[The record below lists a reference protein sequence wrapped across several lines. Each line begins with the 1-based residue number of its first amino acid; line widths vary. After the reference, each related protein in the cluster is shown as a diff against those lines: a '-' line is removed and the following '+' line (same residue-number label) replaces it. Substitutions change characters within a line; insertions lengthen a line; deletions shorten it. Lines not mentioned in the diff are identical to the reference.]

1 MTFEIFLAVLAF
13 LAGLGVLAA
22 ILIIRRRNLMRSQM
36 PAKTTEEEE
45 DKLDDDINVALNTS
59 NSVDLSVSDERD
71 EEIVLSSS

>member
-45 DKLDDDINVALNTS
+45 DKLDDDINTALNTS